1 MKELIVSYI
10 EEADL
15 VDVWRKQHPHDSQFT
30 FHRKLRNQFV
40 FSRLDYFW
48 YPINPLLKLQCA

>member
-1 MKELIVSYI
+1 MKELIISYI

-30 FHRKLRNQFV
+30 FH
-40 FSRLDYFW
+40 
-48 YPINPLLKLQCA
+48 